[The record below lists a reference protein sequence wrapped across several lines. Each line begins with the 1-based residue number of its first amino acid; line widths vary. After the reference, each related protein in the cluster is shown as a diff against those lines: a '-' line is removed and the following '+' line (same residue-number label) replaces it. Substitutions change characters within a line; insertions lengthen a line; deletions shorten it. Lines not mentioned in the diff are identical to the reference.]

1 MLTMEL
7 HHLFSPT
14 LGLIVGLLMGLTGA
28 GGGILSVPFLVIGL
42 GLTIVEAS
50 PIAMVTI
57 AISAS
62 LGAIIGLRKKILRY
76 KAALLMASFGLILSP
91 LGIWLA
97 HQLPNQPLS
106 LLFSLVLMI
115 VSSRLFIQARNDLL
129 GKTPPEKVAPPCQLD
144 QSIGKLIWTVP
155 CARYLMLSGSVTGFL
170 SGLLG
175 VGGGFI
181 LVPALR
187 KFTDLPLQSIVATSL
202 GVLAIISTGNAVLAT
217 AYGTMSWVLAMPFIG
232 GSVVGLIGGKLLET
246 KISGPRIL
254 QIFAIFTFGVAMSM
268 FYQTF
273 SS

>member
-1 MLTMEL
+1 MLIMEL
-7 HHLFSPT
+7 HYLISPT

-91 LGIWLA
+91 FGIWLA

-129 GKTPPEKVAPPCQLD
+129 GKKSYERVAPPCQLD

-155 CARYLMLSGSVTGFL
+155 CARYLMFSGSVAGFL

-187 KFTDLPLQSIVATSL
+187 KFTDLPVQSIVATSL

-217 AYGTMSWVLAMPFIG
+217 AYGIMSWGLALPFIG
-232 GSVVGLIGGKLLET
+232 GSVIGLICGKLLET

-254 QIFAIFTFGVAMSM
+254 QIFAIFTFGVALSM

>member
-1 MLTMEL
+1 MLIMEL
-7 HHLFSPT
+7 HHLISPI

-91 LGIWLA
+91 FGIWLA

-106 LLFSLVLMI
+106 LLFSLVLTI

-129 GKTPPEKVAPPCQLD
+129 GKTPPETAAPPCQLD

-155 CARYLMLSGSVTGFL
+155 CARYLMFSGSVAGFL

-187 KFTDLPLQSIVATSL
+187 KFTDLPVQSIVATSL

-217 AYGTMSWVLAMPFIG
+217 AYGTMSWGLAMPFIG

-254 QIFAIFTFGVAMSM
+254 QIFAIFTFGVALSM

>member
-1 MLTMEL
+1 MLIMEL
-7 HHLFSPT
+7 HHLISPT

-91 LGIWLA
+91 FGIWLA

-129 GKTPPEKVAPPCQLD
+129 GKTPPERAAPPCQLD

-155 CARYLMLSGSVTGFL
+155 CARYLMFSGSVAGFL

-187 KFTDLPLQSIVATSL
+187 KLTDLPVQSIVATSL
-202 GVLAIISTGNAVLAT
+202 GVLAIISTGNAFLAT
-217 AYGTMSWVLAMPFIG
+217 AYGTMSWELAMPFIG
-232 GSVVGLIGGKLLET
+232 GSVVGLIGGKLLE
-246 KISGPRIL
+246 R
-254 QIFAIFTFGVAMSM
+254 
-268 FYQTF
+268 
-273 SS
+273 

>member
-1 MLTMEL
+1 MLIMEL
-7 HHLFSPT
+7 HHLISPT

-91 LGIWLA
+91 FGIWLA

-106 LLFSLVLMI
+106 LLFSLV
-115 VSSRLFIQARNDLL
+115 
-129 GKTPPEKVAPPCQLD
+129 
-144 QSIGKLIWTVP
+144 
-155 CARYLMLSGSVTGFL
+155 FL

-187 KFTDLPLQSIVATSL
+187 KFTDLPVQSIVATSL

-217 AYGTMSWVLAMPFIG
+217 AYGTMSWGLAMPFIG

-254 QIFAIFTFGVAMSM
+254 QIFAIFTFGVALSM

>member
-1 MLTMEL
+1 MEL
-7 HHLFSPT
+7 HHLISPT

-42 GLTIVEAS
+42 GLTIVEAG

-91 LGIWLA
+91 FGIWLA

-115 VSSRLFIQARNDLL
+115 VSSRLFIQARNDLF
-129 GKTPPEKVAPPCQLD
+129 GKKSYERVAPPCQLD

-155 CARYLMLSGSVTGFL
+155 CARYLMFSGSVAGFL

-187 KFTDLPLQSIVATSL
+187 KFTDLPVQSIVATSL

-217 AYGTMSWVLAMPFIG
+217 AYGIMSWGLALPFIG
-232 GSVVGLIGGKLLET
+232 GSVIGLICGKLLET

-254 QIFAIFTFGVAMSM
+254 QIFAIFTFGVALSM

>member
-1 MLTMEL
+1 MLIMEL
-7 HHLFSPT
+7 HHLISPT

-91 LGIWLA
+91 FGIWLA

-129 GKTPPEKVAPPCQLD
+129 GKTPPERAAPPCQLD

-155 CARYLMLSGSVTGFL
+155 CARYLMFSGSVAGFL

-187 KFTDLPLQSIVATSL
+187 KLTDLPVQSIVATSL
-202 GVLAIISTGNAVLAT
+202 GVLAIISTGNAFLAT
-217 AYGTMSWVLAMPFIG
+217 AYGTMSWELAMPFIG

-254 QIFAIFTFGVAMSM
+254 QIFAIFTFGVALSM